1 MSPVPRNLRPCGF
14 RGRSEPFD
22 SDDYILE
29 LKVDGFRSL
38 AYIENGHCDPV
49 SRNGNTF
56 RNFKD
61 LALWVGENLRVES
74 AVIDGEIAC
83 VDDTGRFIF
92 NDLLFRRREC
102 LFFAFD
108 LLQLSR
114 EDLRVLPL
122 VERKAR
128 LRRLLRR
135 KRSLVLY
142 VDHIETHGQRFFE
155 KVCSFDLEGI
165 VAKRKTSLYRATEEP
180 SPYWIKI
187 KNRNYTQAE
196 GREELFDP
204 SLRTASSDMLRRESN
219 RTGSYP
225 SA

>member
-1 MSPVPRNLRPCGF
+1 MATP
-14 RGRSEPFD
+14 
-22 SDDYILE
+22 
-29 LKVDGFRSL
+29 
-38 AYIENGHCDPV
+38 
-49 SRNGNTF
+49 F

-61 LALWVGENLRVES
+61 LAQWIGENLRVEN

-83 VDDTGRFIF
+83 VDDSGRSIF

-108 LLQLSR
+108 LLHLNG
-114 EDLRVLPL
+114 EDVRGLPL

-135 KRSLVLY
+135 KRSRVLY

-155 KVCSFDLEGI
+155 KVCGLDLEGV
-165 VAKRKTSLYRATEEP
+165 VAKRKDSLYRATEKP

-196 GREELFDP
+196 GREDLFGP
-204 SLRTASSDMLRRESN
+204 ALRTAGADKLRRESN
-219 RTGSYP
+219 RTNGAS
-225 SA
+225 SRKTTIVL